1 MRSASAQ
8 SKMADIHYVK
18 NKLGDRMI
26 KQLPNSF
33 IAKYLDLC
41 LADQLF
47 ASTDKSQYFAELRS
61 MNCQKSD
68 KDNDIND
75 DNVNDKSQVLG
86 PPRRSVV
93 TLRAEVFNP

>member
-8 SKMADIHYVK
+8 SKMADIHYLK
-18 NKLGDRMI
+18 NKLGDRVI
-26 KQLPNSF
+26 KQLPNSV

-75 DNVNDKSQVLG
+75 THYYPYYTSKKTEVWDLVNYK
-86 PPRRSVV
+86 RC
-93 TLRAEVFNP
+93 